1 MDQIV
6 PHIGQSSLYN
16 QIFPFWYCLMEDL
29 NDLALFAAVVVH
41 GSFSAAARA
50 LNTPKSRISRRVAEL
65 EQRLGVR
72 LLQRSTRVVRVTD
85 VGSVFFTHCEAMTNA
100 ARAAV
105 EVTEHAGAR
114 PAGRLRVSSPMGV
127 SHIFLAPL
135 LARFLVAHPDV
146 RLELELSNRRVDVIG
161 EGFDVAMRV
170 RSTLEDSNL
179 VVRTFGTSHQILTAS
194 PAFLRA
200 HGPLDTIASLQ
211 GQRGLGPGGMP
222 GEPARWRLQGTDNAM
237 AEIEYVPAL
246 VTDDVH
252 LMMAAAIGG
261 AGLAVLPFNVCH
273 EAITRGE
280 LLVVAPA
287 YRAPAHQLHA
297 VFPSRRGLVP
307 AVRAFIEFLAVELA
321 QTMQLENQAL
331 LEVLARAN
339 QGADG
344 VA

>member
-1 MDQIV
+1 
-6 PHIGQSSLYN
+6 
-16 QIFPFWYCLMEDL
+16 MEDL

-72 LLQRSTRVVRVTD
+72 LLQRSTRVVRVTE
-85 VGSVFFTHCEAMTNA
+85 VGSAFFTHCEAMTHA

-135 LARFLVAHPDV
+135 LARFLTAHPDV

-161 EGFDVAMRV
+161 EGIDVAMRV

-179 VVRTFGTSHQILTAS
+179 VVRSFGTSHQILTAS
-194 PAFLRA
+194 PDFVAT
-200 HGPLDTIASLQ
+200 HGPFGSVQALQ

-222 GEPARWRLQGTDNAM
+222 GEAARWRLQGADNAM
-237 AEIEYVPAL
+237 VDVAYAPVL

-252 LMMAAAIGG
+252 LMQAAAMGG
-261 AGLAVLPFNVCH
+261 AGLAVLPFNVCRQ
-273 EAITRGE
+273 AIERGE
-280 LLVVAPA
+280 LVVVLPD
-287 YRAPAHQLHA
+287 YRAAAHQLHA

-307 AVRAFIEFLAVELA
+307 AVRAFIEFLAVELSR
-321 QTMQLENQAL
+321 TMQMENQAL
-331 LEVLARAN
+331 QDLLAR
-339 QGADG
+339 QGAIG
-344 VA
+344 G

>member
-1 MDQIV
+1 
-6 PHIGQSSLYN
+6 
-16 QIFPFWYCLMEDL
+16 MEDL
-29 NDLALFAAVVVH
+29 NDLALFAAVVIH

-72 LLQRSTRVVRVTD
+72 LLQRSTRVVRVTE
-85 VGSVFFTHCEAMTNA
+85 VGSIFFTHCEAMTNA

-105 EVTEHAGAR
+105 EVTEHASAR

-135 LARFLVAHPDV
+135 LARFLTTHPDV

-161 EGFDVAMRV
+161 EGFDVALRV

-179 VVRTFGTSHQILTAS
+179 VVRTFGVSHQILVAS
-194 PAFLRA
+194 PNFISS
-200 HGPLDTIASLQ
+200 HGPFPTIESLQ

-222 GEPARWRLQGTDNAM
+222 GEPTRWRLLGPENATTEVNY
-237 AEIEYVPAL
+237 ASAL

-261 AGLAVLPFNVCH
+261 AGLAVLPFNVAH
-273 EAITRGE
+273 QAIVRGE
-280 LLVVAPA
+280 LQIIQPR
-287 YRAPAHQLHA
+287 YRAPTHQLHA

-307 AVRAFIEFLAVELA
+307 AVRAFIEFLAVELS
-321 QTMQLENQAL
+321 QTMQYENQSL
-331 LEVLARAN
+331 LELLSRTSE
-339 QGADG
+339 GG
-344 VA
+344 EFSI

>member
-1 MDQIV
+1 
-6 PHIGQSSLYN
+6 
-16 QIFPFWYCLMEDL
+16 MEDL

-50 LNTPKSRISRRVAEL
+50 LDLPKSRISRRVAEL

-85 VGSVFFTHCEAMTNA
+85 VGSAFFTHCEAMTNA

-127 SHIFLAPL
+127 AHIFLAPL
-135 LARFLVAHPDV
+135 LARFLTAHPDV

-179 VVRTFGTSHQILTAS
+179 VVRTFGTSQQVLTAS
-194 PAFLRA
+194 PAFIAA
-200 HGPLDTIASLQ
+200 HGPFLTPESLQ

-222 GEPARWRLQGTDNAM
+222 GEPMQWRLLGADNAP
-237 AEIEYVPAL
+237 AEIDYVSAL

-261 AGLAVLPFNVCH
+261 AGLAVLPFNVCRA
-273 EAITRGE
+273 AINQDE
-280 LLVVAPA
+280 LALVLPQ

-307 AVRAFIEFLAVELA
+307 AVRAFIEFLAVELSH
-321 QTMQLENQAL
+321 TMHQENQML
-331 LEVLARAN
+331 LQVLASKGHRS
-339 QGADG
+339 GAAG
-344 VA
+344 KA